1 MLFWET
7 TYVAYS
13 SSEIMDALSKRGE
26 ESQGPLSLGLVEEQL
41 RSMLRAVLSGQ
52 AVIHSIF

>member
-13 SSEIMDALSKRGE
+13 SSEIMDVSSKRGE
-26 ESQGPLSLGLVEEQL
+26 KSQGPLSLGLIEEQL
-41 RSMLRAVLSGQ
+41 CSMLRAVLSGQ
-52 AVIHSIF
+52 AVVHSMF